1 MTQEQ
6 LLVRSLLCCL
16 VKIGGS
22 LDITTELFDN
32 IGNYQIVFD
41 RNDET
46 KIVTLSYKSA
56 EVIIGSVDNGVVD
69 VVQ

>member
-1 MTQEQ
+1 
-6 LLVRSLLCCL
+6 L